1 MNDNRKIIFFLNPKA
16 GEGIVENL
24 EDEITRRSDA
34 AGYKCRIYE
43 MTGKGDEARMR
54 DELESFRPSIAVA
67 CGGDGTVNLVAGLVM
82 GKNIKMGIVPLG
94 SANGMAYQMDIP
106 VDPLEAVGQVFRGSS
121 GKVDVIKVGDEKIC
135 LHLSDLGM
143 NARVIRR
150 FESEKVR
157 GFMGYAKQ
165 YFKELGSIKKFRT
178 VISSGKWQ
186 VNSKAI
192 MVVAANSSYYGT
204 GALINPRGK
213 IDDGK
218 FEIIVIRP
226 FPFWFFFY
234 LILALFTGGL
244 SSHRFIRVIQVEKA
258 TVRVSPLQELQV
270 DGEVT
275 GRKQKV
281 DLEILPGKLEIIRG

>member
-24 EDEITRRSDA
+24 GDEIIRRSDA

-106 VDPLEAVGQVFRGSS
+106 VDPLEAVGQVFKGPS

-186 VNSKAI
+186 VNSRAI
-192 MVVAANSSYYGT
+192 MVIAANSSYYGT
-204 GALINPRGK
+204 GALINPQGK

-218 FEIIVIRP
+218 FEIVVIRP

-234 LILALFTGGL
+234 LIVALFTGGL
-244 SSHRFIRVIQVEKA
+244 SSHRFIKVLQVEKA

-275 GRKQKV
+275 GRKQDV
-281 DLEILPGKLEIIRG
+281 DLEILPGKLEIIKG